1 MRCESKW
8 FEKTRCTVLAIT
20 FSANSRETRFVH
32 HHRLRTSS
40 AHFELAAGRR
50 RAHYHSS
57 AHPRRCAWTA
67 DISACVRPCIPVGV
81 FCAVQVIGRMCNPD
95 ASSSRQEA
103 ARANDSMQSDVH
115 TETQS
120 PADTPSPR
128 LSAQKFTATR
138 SVRDERWVE
147 VSFLLEGFLR

>member
-1 MRCESKW
+1 
-8 FEKTRCTVLAIT
+8 
-20 FSANSRETRFVH
+20 
-32 HHRLRTSS
+32 
-40 AHFELAAGRR
+40 
-50 RAHYHSS
+50 
-57 AHPRRCAWTA
+57 
-67 DISACVRPCIPVGV
+67 
-81 FCAVQVIGRMCNPD
+81 MCNPD